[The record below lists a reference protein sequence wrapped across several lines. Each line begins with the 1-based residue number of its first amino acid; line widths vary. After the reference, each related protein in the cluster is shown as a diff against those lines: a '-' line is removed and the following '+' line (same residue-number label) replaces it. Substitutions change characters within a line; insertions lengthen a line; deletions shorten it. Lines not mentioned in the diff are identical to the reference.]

1 MIEII
6 VIVFGLIGG
15 MFAFVFISAHRAMP
29 YVYCGAK
36 ISAWEA
42 RLLLESRMFEF
53 ADAAKVSN
61 ILAGLDDTG
70 YRTYLADISK
80 GEGVDIVAVERA
92 LNGYLR
98 DNYRELLEAVPEKDK
113 PTIAKLFRRTD
124 LYNLKTV
131 VVAIHSKVPKE
142 KRLREMLPSST
153 MPQERLEML
162 AAVKDF
168 DALLEFLKGTEY
180 FDAFSAALEKYK
192 DEGLPI
198 LLSALDKAHY
208 SSLWADVRG
217 KNLWDDVL
225 DKSGRPSFKKIVRN
239 IRETLAKMAQRPILK
254 KIVGYEIDA
263 VNIKTILRLKR
274 DGAAPE
280 EIMYPLILPS
290 YELDEKTLMW
300 MAEAKSVQE
309 VVAGISHTIYGPI
322 LAKALPEFGATG
334 SLFSLER
341 ALDEGWLK
349 TCKWMSATKSLSIA
363 PVLTYIR
370 LKESEVKNLR
380 AIIRLKADRVAPEKI
395 KETIVRVPKFEL

>member
-1 MIEII
+1 
-6 VIVFGLIGG
+6 
-15 MFAFVFISAHRAMP
+15 MP

-42 RLLLESRMFEF
+42 KLLLESRMFEF

-70 YRTYLADISK
+70 YRTYLADVPRD
-80 GEGVDIVAVERA
+80 EGVDIVAVERA
-92 LNGYLR
+92 LNGYLS
-98 DNYRELLEAVPEKDK
+98 DSYRELLDAVPEKDK
-113 PTIAKLFRRTD
+113 PTIVKLFKKID

-131 VVAIHSKVPKE
+131 VTAIHNKVPKE
-142 KRLREMLPSST
+142 KRLEEMLPSST
-153 MPQERLEML
+153 MLQERLEML
-162 AAVKDF
+162 AAVGDF
-168 DALLEFLKGTEY
+168 DELLEFLKGTEY

-198 LLSALDKAHY
+198 LLSALDKAYY

-217 KNLWDDVL
+217 KKLWEDVL
-225 DKSGRPSFKKIVRN
+225 DKGGRPSFKKIVRN
-239 IRETLAKMAQRPILK
+239 TREALAKMAQRPILK

-274 DGAAPE
+274 DGATPE

-290 YELDEKTLMW
+290 YELSEKTLTW
-300 MAEAKSVQE
+300 MAESKSVQE
-309 VVAGISHTIYGPI
+309 AVTGISHTTYGPI
-322 LAKALPEFGATG
+322 LAKPLPEFEATG
-334 SLFSLER
+334 SLFPLER

-349 TCKWMSATKSLSIA
+349 ICKWMSVMKSLSLA
-363 PVLTYIR
+363 PVLAYIR

-380 AIIRLKADRVAPEKI
+380 AIIRLKADNIEPEKI
-395 KETIVRVPKFEL
+395 KETVVRVPKFEL